1 MEDNCLLYNT
11 MRKSANTKYEID
23 MVNGPLLGKI
33 IVYALPLMASGILQ
47 LTFNAVDLIIVGQY
61 AGSNALAAVGSTSSL
76 INLMVNLFIGLSAGA
91 NVLVARFYGGGQKQ
105 ALKESVH
112 TSVAISIIGGFLLIF
127 VGFFLAKPILT
138 LMDTPPE
145 IIDDAVTYIQIYF
158 AGMPIIMLYNFGSAI
173 LRAVG
178 DTRRPL
184 YYLFLAGVL
193 NVGLNVLFVKYLH
206 MGVAGVALGTVLSQV
221 VSTTLL
227 IRALMTSEGAYK
239 LELREIRITKDKLLK
254 MMQIGLPAGIQ
265 SSLFSLSNVLIQ
277 SSINGFGANVVA
289 GNTAA
294 CNIEGLVYTGM
305 NAIYQTALSFV
316 GQNYGAGK
324 LKRIKKIS
332 VICIGIVIF
341 TGILLGQTAILFNG
355 PLLKLY
361 GTTGQEIEYGMLRMS
376 IVCKMYFICG
386 IMDVLVG
393 ILRGMGYAVM
403 PMIVSLSG
411 ACLLRILW
419 IMTVFEHFKS
429 LRVLYL
435 SYPVTWTIT
444 ASAHIICL
452 IFVFKKLKNV
462 LTNEE

>member
-1 MEDNCLLYNT
+1 MDKAK
-11 MRKSANTKYEID
+11 KSKYEVD
-23 MVNGPLLGKI
+23 MINGPLLGKI
-33 IVYALPLMASGILQ
+33 IIYALPLMASGILQ
-47 LTFNAVDLIIVGQY
+47 LTFNAVDLIIVGRY

-76 INLMVNLFIGLSAGA
+76 INLMINLFIGLSAGA
-91 NVLVARFYGGGQKQ
+91 NVLVARFYGGGQTK

-112 TSVAISIIGGFLLIF
+112 TSVAVSIIGGFILIF
-127 VGFFLAKPILT
+127 VGLIFARPLLT
-138 LMDTPPE
+138 LMGTPPE
-145 IIDDAVTYIQIYF
+145 IIDSAVVYIQIYF
-158 AGMPIIMLYNFGSAI
+158 AGMPVIMLYNFGSAI

-184 YYLFLAGVL
+184 YYLSIAGVL
-193 NVGLNVLFVKYLH
+193 NVSLNVLFVKVMN

-227 IRALMTSEGAYK
+227 VRALIKCEGDYK
-239 LELREIRITKDKLLK
+239 LELKEIKITRDKFAK
-254 MMQIGLPAGIQ
+254 MLQIGLPAGIQ
-265 SSLFSLSNVLIQ
+265 SCLFSLSNVMIQ
-277 SSINGFGANVVA
+277 SSINSFGATVVA

-294 CNIEGLVYTGM
+294 SNIEGLVYTGM

-332 VICIGIVIF
+332 FMCIGLVFCIGLV
-341 TGILLGQTAILFNG
+341 LGQTAIFFNG

-376 IVCKMYFICG
+376 VVCKMYYICG

-393 ILRGMGYAVM
+393 ILRGMGYAIM

-411 ACLLRILW
+411 ACVLRIIW
-419 IMTVFEHFKS
+419 IMTVFEHFRS
-429 LRVLYL
+429 LRVLYM

-444 ASAHIICL
+444 GTVHFICL
-452 IFVFKKLKNV
+452 LYVLKKLKNKFSS
-462 LTNEE
+462 EE

>member
-1 MEDNCLLYNT
+1 
-11 MRKSANTKYEID
+11 

-47 LTFNAVDLIIVGQY
+47 LTFNAVDLVIVGQY

-112 TSVAISIIGGFLLIF
+112 TSVAISVIGGFLLIF
-127 VGFFLAKPILT
+127 VGFFLARPILT
-138 LMDTPPE
+138 LMDTPSE

-193 NVGLNVLFVKYLH
+193 NVGLNILFVKYLH

-227 IRALMTSEGAYK
+227 VRALMTSEGAYR
-239 LELREIRITKDKLLK
+239 LEWKEIRITKDKLLK
-254 MMQIGLPAGIQ
+254 MLQIGLPAGIQ

-277 SSINGFGANVVA
+277 SSI
-289 GNTAA
+289 
-294 CNIEGLVYTGM
+294 
-305 NAIYQTALSFV
+305 
-316 GQNYGAGK
+316 K
-324 LKRIKKIS
+324 
-332 VICIGIVIF
+332 
-341 TGILLGQTAILFNG
+341 
-355 PLLKLY
+355 
-361 GTTGQEIEYGMLRMS
+361 
-376 IVCKMYFICG
+376 
-386 IMDVLVG
+386 
-393 ILRGMGYAVM
+393 
-403 PMIVSLSG
+403 
-411 ACLLRILW
+411 
-419 IMTVFEHFKS
+419 
-429 LRVLYL
+429 
-435 SYPVTWTIT
+435 
-444 ASAHIICL
+444 
-452 IFVFKKLKNV
+452 
-462 LTNEE
+462 